1 MLRIVLKIG
10 VALACLFVVFVF
22 VPRADANSVDFAC
35 GALASPCL
43 GSVSLTHGDY
53 AGSVVSESS
62 FDGLSYAVDF
72 DVTKATGMG
81 SISILNGTVLLA
93 SGTVE
98 DTTPVVFGDDVALTF
113 NVNWTSVTG
122 VVAMALNGTPS
133 AVGYGLTTVEFID
146 PASQPWPSM
155 SADVHI
161 IPGIVPTP
169 ELSTLLLLGTGLLG
183 VGAACRRSILRR

>member
-1 MLRIVLKIG
+1 MLRILLKVG
-10 VALACLFVVFVF
+10 VAIVSLLVVSVF

-35 GALASPCL
+35 GGLANLCL
-43 GSVSLTHGDY
+43 GTVSLTHGDY
-53 AGSVVSESS
+53 VGSVVSESS

-72 DVTKATGMG
+72 DVAKATGMG
-81 SISILNGTVLLA
+81 IISILSGSELLA
-93 SGTVE
+93 NGSVQN
-98 DTTPVVFGDDVALTF
+98 TTPVVYGDDVALTF

-122 VVAMALNGTPS
+122 VIAMALDGTPS
-133 AVGYGLTTVEFID
+133 ALGYGLTTVEFID

-161 IPGIVPTP
+161 ISGLVPTP

-183 VGAACRRSILRR
+183 LGAACRRSILGR

>member
-1 MLRIVLKIG
+1 MLRIFLK
-10 VALACLFVVFVF
+10 VAATIACLLVVSVF

-35 GALASPCL
+35 GDLAGPCL

-53 AGSVVSESS
+53 MGSVVTNSS
-62 FDGLSYAVDF
+62 FDGLPYAVDF

-81 SISILNGTVLLA
+81 SISILSGTESLA
-93 SGTVE
+93 SGAVE
-98 DTTPVVFGDDVALTF
+98 DTARIVYGDDVALTF
-113 NVNWTSVTG
+113 SVNWTSVTG
-122 VVAMALNGTPS
+122 VIAMALDGTS
-133 AVGYGLTTVEFID
+133 SGVGYGLTTVEFID

-161 IPGIVPTP
+161 LSGGPTP

-183 VGAACRRSILRR
+183 LGAACRRSLSTR